1 MRAKTIF
8 IIIFTVLITI
18 FLMMNTDEVQFDY
31 IFGEGK
37 ISKLVVVG
45 VCTFIGFLL
54 GYWAG
59 RPKTVV
65 SSYDDKFD
73 DHHNPQEHKPVESP
87 KDKDGLSEEDR
98 EYIS

>member
-1 MRAKTIF
+1 MRPKTIL

-18 FLMMNTDEVQFDY
+18 FLMVNTDKVKFDY
-31 IFGEGK
+31 IIGEGE

-45 VCTFIGFLL
+45 VCTFVGFIL

-59 RPKTVV
+59 RPKTVI
-65 SSYDDKFD
+65 SSYDNKFD
-73 DHHNPQEHKPVESP
+73 DHNQEQKPVEAI

>member
-8 IIIFTVLITI
+8 IILFTVLITV
-18 FLMMNTDEVQFDY
+18 FLMMNTDAVEFNFIFLKKEV
-31 IFGEGK
+31 
-37 ISKLVVVG
+37 SKLLVVG
-45 VCTFIGFLL
+45 VFTFIGFIL

-59 RPKTVV
+59 RPKTVI

-73 DHHNPQEHKPVESP
+73 ADHQPEKP
-87 KDKDGLSEEDR
+87 KDSLSEEDR

>member
-1 MRAKTIF
+1 MRTKTIL
-8 IIIFTVLITI
+8 IIIFTVLITV
-18 FLMMNTDEVQFDY
+18 FLMINTDKVQFNY
-31 IFGEGK
+31 LFGEGE

-45 VCTFIGFLL
+45 VCTFIGFIL

-65 SSYDDKFD
+65 STYDQKFD
-73 DHHNPQEHKPVESP
+73 DHQHNQIDHKPAETP
-87 KDKDGLSEEDR
+87 KDGLSEEDR

>member
-18 FLMMNTDEVQFDY
+18 FLMMNTDKVRFDY
-31 IFGEGK
+31 IFGEGE
-37 ISKLVVVG
+37 ISKLIVVG
-45 VCTFIGFLL
+45 ICTFIGFIL

-65 SSYDDKFD
+65 KTYDDKFD
-73 DHHNPQEHKPVESP
+73 EHHTETKRADTTPIN
-87 KDKDGLSEEDR
+87 GLSEEDR

>member
-1 MRAKTIF
+1 MRPKTIL

-18 FLMMNTDEVQFDY
+18 FLMVNTDKVKFDY
-31 IFGEGK
+31 IIGEGE

-45 VCTFIGFLL
+45 VCTFVGFIL

-59 RPKTVV
+59 RPKTVI
-65 SSYDDKFD
+65 SSYDNKFD
-73 DHHNPQEHKPVESP
+73 DHNPEHRPVEIQ

>member
-8 IIIFTVLITI
+8 IIVFTVLITI
-18 FLMMNTDEVQFDY
+18 FLMMNTDKVKFDY
-31 IFGEGK
+31 IVGEGE
-37 ISKLVVVG
+37 ISKLIVVG
-45 VCTFIGFLL
+45 ICTFIGFIL

-65 SSYDDKFD
+65 KTYDDKFD
-73 DHHNPQEHKPVESP
+73 DHHIENKTPETP
-87 KDKDGLSEEDR
+87 KDGLSEEDR